1 MKNDIIKLINDLD
14 CEKDCRLLSIIYYF
28 LKGLLE
34 K

>member
-1 MKNDIIKLINDLD
+1 MKDEVIKIINTLD
-14 CEKDCRLLSIIYYF
+14 EKQLSIIYYF